1 MAGLLPLTAVKLLPI
16 TAVNLLPLAAINM
29 MWYSLPLIVVISLV
43 YSATRQETM
52 EAILIHAARLGFMI
66 VLFMV
71 LIMIVLAILAW
82 QL

>member
-1 MAGLLPLTAVKLLPI
+1 MAG
-16 TAVNLLPLAAINM
+16 LLPLAAINM

-43 YSATRQETM
+43 YSATRQEAM
-52 EAILIHAARLGFMI
+52 NAILAHAARLGFMI